1 MLFITYKIMPK
12 VIGCLILLSLADKSV
27 KAVEHYSLFD
37 TSYVSKS
44 DGSKGYNDIVFF
56 KDRFITV
63 GTDGRIDCIYKS
75 GERIPVDNSSIYKLN
90 CAFSYGEILIAAGD
104 HGTILYSSDG
114 KSFYRTESGTDKNL
128 NGITFKNGLIIAGA
142 DNGTILTSKNGIS
155 WNIVPTKI
163 KGNIVSLTAN
173 NSFFIGI
180 SDSGEIIKSFDGIIW
195 EIQDY
200 NKEYA
205 GYNKYSKFK
214 KILATQNSIII
225 IGTHDDGS
233 PSILFSS
240 LGNVWTERE
249 PIYQDDQG
257 IVQCLTRKP
266 NGITYDTERDQFI
279 LACDNGELLTLP
291 PCSKCNKHAKISET
305 DFNAL
310 IYSDDCLLIV
320 GNDYSVFSQRLR

>member
-1 MLFITYKIMPK
+1 MPK
-12 VIGCLILLSLADKSV
+12 VIGCLILLSLSNESV

-44 DGSKGYNDIVFF
+44 EGLKGYNDIVFF

-75 GERIPVDNSSIYKLN
+75 GERIPVDNFSKYKLN

-114 KSFYRTESGTDKNL
+114 KSFYRIESGTDKNI

-180 SDSGEIIKSFDGIIW
+180 SDAGEIIKSFDGIHWNI
-195 EIQDY
+195 EDY

-205 GYNKYSKFK
+205 GYNKHSTFK
-214 KILATQNSIII
+214 KILAAQNSIVI
-225 IGTHDDGS
+225 IGITDDGS

-240 LGNVWTERE
+240 LGNVWTERI
-249 PIYQDDQG
+249 PIYQDSQG
-257 IVQCLTRKP
+257 VVTCLTSKP
-266 NGITYDTERDQFI
+266 NGITYDPDRDQFI
-279 LACDNGELLTLP
+279 LACDHGELLSLP
-291 PCSKCNKHAKISET
+291 PCSKCNKYTKISET
-305 DFNAL
+305 HL
-310 IYSDDCLLIV
+310 HGIIYFDNRLLIV
-320 GNDYSVFSQRLR
+320 GDDFSVFIQRLQ